1 MAEVRASSLI
11 DGVVHVSPV
20 VHTDGR
26 GVFVETFRQEWVP
39 GSRPMVQANRADRVA
54 GSVVGLHYHL
64 GQADY
69 WYVSSGL
76 VRVVLHDLR
85 SGSPTEGSTACFD
98 LGGPGDGS
106 DAGVHGGVYIPP
118 GVAHGFAALTDAT
131 ITYLIDAYYD
141 PADELGV
148 AWDDP
153 EIAADWGLGSL
164 APVLSERDLAN
175 PRAADIPDEIRPVWA
190 PTGSDPGVSLSDQL
204 TPDESTTE
212 GGPGL

>member
-1 MAEVRASSLI
+1 MSDMADVRASSLI
-11 DGVVHVSPV
+11 DGVVHVSPA
-20 VHTDGR
+20 VHADPR
-26 GVFVETFRQEWVP
+26 GVFVESYRQEWVP

-69 WYVSSGL
+69 WYVPSGL

-85 SGSPTEGSTACFD
+85 AGSPTGGATACFD
-98 LGGPGDGS
+98 LGGSGDGS
-106 DAGVHGGVYIPP
+106 GAAAHDGVYIPP
-118 GVAHGFAALTDAT
+118 GVAHGFATLTDVT
-131 ITYLIDAYYD
+131 ITYLVDAYYD

-153 EIAADWGLGSL
+153 VIAADWGLGSR

-175 PRAADIPDEIRPVWA
+175 PGVADIPDGIRPGWA
-190 PTGSDPGVSLSDQL
+190 SAGGV
-204 TPDESTTE
+204 
-212 GGPGL
+212 GR